1 MTASPYSIVL
11 CPAVKAARV
20 LRPPPRGPWAKLPLG
35 GLGVDETVGDYGASF
50 AGSFGGT
57 VPDHVDE
64 PPALEH
70 EECEHCAKVL
80 QAATTQRPGAHH
92 TPDPVVR
99 KLKSGEKA
107 DWSCRLCKVGIPS
120 GATAPVSHRRFYVA
134 REGHRKQAHPKLSAK
149 KFKKLETLRMT
160 RDPKIVMKHR
170 ARMLNKSRAKHLS
183 GDALPGVLAFSW
195 PHPRKRKA
203 SDGLDTKLVLKSAWR
218 CSKCVYRTRSPT
230 EAKRHTCGGL
240 LLPKFIKARVAQLK
254 KMRKQVAK
262 LQHGIAADLLEGV
275 FTKALDMVGG
285 DSVDP

>member
-1 MTASPYSIVL
+1 M
-11 CPAVKAARV
+11 
-20 LRPPPRGPWAKLPLG
+20 
-35 GLGVDETVGDYGASF
+35 
-50 AGSFGGT
+50 
-57 VPDHVDE
+57 DE

-70 EECEHCAKVL
+70 EPKVSLL
-80 QAATTQRPGAHH
+80 QADQDRVADSGLLQASGAAVATALSRRNVSIVPRCSKRPRPKGWVICATSTMSHYVAYHPNLPRPGAHH